1 MPALRA
7 LINSACQVLGD
18 MGLNFTGVTLDDEVT
33 RRRMTRGDVYVLE
46 RDGALLGTVTF
57 SVKESDGT
65 RYGYVNVLAVAPSHQ
80 RRGVGSALMGIA
92 EGRAREMGLDRVRLD
107 TAIPAR
113 HLTKW
118 YTARGYQPIAEVLW
132 DGKTYRSVMMEKR
145 I

>member
-1 MPALRA
+1 VPALRA
-7 LINSACQVLGD
+7 LINSAYQVLGD